1 MCTRT
6 AGEEDG
12 YAYDI
17 ASRLAEAI
25 GMGEGTVYPLMR
37 RLHTEGL
44 VETYLVESS
53 VRTIAQVLP
62 HHARRARRARA
73 RAHRVARLHARGEWN
88 RRRPQVSTRA
98 EFSHAAC
105 GISNT

>member
-1 MCTRT
+1 MTEPIDIQLKKGVLELCVLELL
-6 AGEEDG
+6 AEKDG

-17 ASRLAEAI
+17 ANRLAVAI

-53 VRTIAQVLP
+53 SGPSRKYYRI
-62 HHARRARRARA
+62 
-73 RAHRVARLHARGEWN
+73 
-88 RRRPQVSTRA
+88 TRA
-98 EFSHAAC
+98 GRAELTRERQAWIAFTHAVN
-105 GISNT
+105 GIVGGRK

>member
-1 MCTRT
+1 MTEPIDIQLKKGVLELCVLELL
-6 AGEEDG
+6 AQEDG

-44 VETYLVESS
+44 VETYLVESTAGPS
-53 VRTIAQVLP
+53 RKYYRITRSGRAELIRERTAW
-62 HHARRARRARA
+62 HAF
-73 RAHRVARLHARGEWN
+73 
-88 RRRPQVSTRA
+88 TRA
-98 EFSHAAC
+98 VN
-105 GISNT
+105 GIVGGKK